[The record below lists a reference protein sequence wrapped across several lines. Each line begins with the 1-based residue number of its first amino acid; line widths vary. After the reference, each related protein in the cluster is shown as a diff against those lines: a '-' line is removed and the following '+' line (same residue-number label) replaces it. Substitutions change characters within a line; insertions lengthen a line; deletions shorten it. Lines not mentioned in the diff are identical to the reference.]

1 MKRIYSI
8 AILFSISI
16 LTFSCKKFLDLKPIS
31 TPITTEFFKTANE
44 ANSAVAG
51 CYSLLRTALNNKTV
65 TYYAYGDI
73 PADEYNAFGG
83 VEDMT
88 DVGNVNW
95 SLPVPATA
103 DYRTMIN
110 LRRWDNFYRVIDN
123 ANLCIQ
129 NIPTVDF
136 STDNSGNDPVVTK
149 NNLLGE
155 AYFMRAFT
163 YFYISRVWGDVPLV
177 IKSVNAGDA
186 TSTART
192 AQATVLAQCISDL
205 KKAIPLMQYG
215 YVNSNNRAIRANRGS
230 AFALLAHIYAWQQD
244 YQNCA
249 QAADSVIK
257 RGNYQLVDRGS
268 VGYLSIYKG
277 QSTEGI
283 FEISQS
289 VSNEGST
296 AGIPFFTTKSPYNTL
311 INGNAVFTI
320 NADHLNNLFADTAD
334 LRLKNA
340 FAFRGTTDPICI
352 KYSNFLYTQQSTN
365 KIAVA
370 YNNLIVFRL
379 SDIIL
384 LRAEALAATGQAA
397 PAISL
402 LNQIRTAAG
411 IQPYSVND
419 GDLFE
424 AVIDERGREL
434 FLEGHR
440 FYDLVRLARQK
451 NIAEFGDAKISR
463 SEFARGKYYWPI
475 DPILITLDNSLKQ
488 TPYWSSKL

>member
-1 MKRIYSI
+1 LR
-8 AILFSISI
+8 
-16 LTFSCKKFLDLKPIS
+16 
-31 TPITTEFFKTANE
+31 
-44 ANSAVAG
+44 SAKV
-51 CYSLLRTALNNKTV
+51 Y
-65 TYYAYGDI
+65 
-73 PADEYNAFGG
+73 
-83 VEDMT
+83 
-88 DVGNVNW
+88 
-95 SLPVPATA
+95 
-103 DYRTMIN
+103 
-110 LRRWDNFYRVIDN
+110 
-123 ANLCIQ
+123 Q
-129 NIPTVDF
+129 
-136 STDNSGNDPVVTK
+136 TK
-149 NNLLGE
+149 
-155 AYFMRAFT
+155 
-163 YFYISRVWGDVPLV
+163 V
-177 IKSVNAGDA
+177 
-186 TSTART
+186 
-192 AQATVLAQCISDL
+192 
-205 KKAIPLMQYG
+205 
-215 YVNSNNRAIRANRGS
+215 
-230 AFALLAHIYAWQQD
+230 
-244 YQNCA
+244 
-249 QAADSVIK
+249 
-257 RGNYQLVDRGS
+257 
-268 VGYLSIYKG
+268 
-277 QSTEGI
+277 
-283 FEISQS
+283 
-289 VSNEGST
+289 
-296 AGIPFFTTKSPYNTL
+296 PFFTTKSPYNTL

-384 LRAEALAATGQAA
+384 LRAEALAATGQAT

-411 IQPYSVND
+411 IQPYSLSD

-451 NIAEFGDAKISR
+451 NIAEFGDAKISL

>member
-31 TPITTEFFKTANE
+31 TPITNDFFKTANE

-51 CYSLLRTALNNKTV
+51 CYSLLRNALNNKTV
-65 TYYAYGDI
+65 TFYAYGDI
-73 PADEYNAFGG
+73 PSDEYSAFGG

-110 LRRWDNFYRVIDN
+110 LRRWDNFYRVVDN

-129 NIPTVDF
+129 NIPTIDF

-163 YFYISRVWGDVPLV
+163 YFYMSRVWGDVPLV

-186 TSTART
+186 VSTAR
-192 AQATVLAQCISDL
+192 APQATVLAQCISDL
-205 KKAIPLMQYG
+205 KTAIPLMQYG

-244 YQNCA
+244 YQKCA
-249 QAADSVIK
+249 EAADSVITK
-257 RGNYQLVDRGS
+257 GNYQLVDRGS
-268 VGYLSIYKG
+268 VGYLSIFKG

-283 FEISQS
+283 FEISQNAA
-289 VSNEGST
+289 NEGST
-296 AGIPFFTTKSPYNTL
+296 SGIPFFTTKAPYNTL
-311 INGNAVFTI
+311 INGNSVFTI
-320 NADHLNNLFADTAD
+320 NSDHLDNLFADTAD
-334 LRLKNA
+334 LRLQHA

-352 KYSNFLYTQQSTN
+352 KYSNFQYTQQNTN
-365 KIAVA
+365 QIAVA

-384 LRAEALAATGQAA
+384 LRAEALAATGQATV
-397 PAISL
+397 AIGL

-411 IQPYSVND
+411 IEPYTLSD
-419 GDLFE
+419 GELFE
-424 AVIDERGREL
+424 AIIDERGREL

-440 FYDLVRLARQK
+440 FYDLVRLARQRS
-451 NIAEFGDAKISR
+451 IVQFGDAKMSL
-463 SEFARGKYYWPI
+463 SEFTRGKYYWPI